1 MQYHMDKTLGFWVEV
16 EYENVKKKYPNL
28 NQSQIIAGIL
38 CQRESVGHAS
48 RFVRKD
54 GKIGWRATNKMRK
67 DLRQEER
74 DALDDD
80 PD

>member
-1 MQYHMDKTLGFWVEV
+1 MDKTLRFWVEL
-16 EYENVKKKYPNL
+16 EYEHIKRTYPNL

-38 CQRESVGHAS
+38 CEREGRGHAS
-48 RFVRKD
+48 RFVRKN
-54 GKIGWRATNKMRK
+54 GEIAWRATEKMRQ

-80 PD
+80 AY